1 MILQRKSFAI
11 LICPIILTACLMPV
25 TFDSG
30 NSRYVTYRVPS
41 IDQIGDAARMAN
53 SYCAE
58 YNKEAVPQVDAAPDG
73 LRTFD
78 CK

>member
-11 LICPIILTACLMPV
+11 LIFPIILTACSMPIA
-25 TFDSG
+25 FDSG
-30 NSRYVTYRVPS
+30 NSRYVTYRVPTMG
-41 IDQIGDAARMAN
+41 QIGDAARMAN
-53 SYCAE
+53 SYCAK
-58 YNKEAVPQVDAAPDG
+58 YNKEAVPQVDAAQDG